1 MGVCRS
7 QLVSAQAAQQA
18 LQASQGKLVEQVA
31 SLTQQLAASEAALQG
46 QRQDLA
52 HLRSRLLDAQTATMT
67 ELLQVAVAD
76 VRTALAAPALDSG
89 SLLLRQAS
97 GPAATY
103 VRVLEHALSEGEARE
118 AALRKAVAE
127 AEAAEESTR
136 QLLASSRGDLAAGQ
150 RALLQQVQRVQALEA
165 LRLSDMQA
173 LAELASD
180 ASCKC

>member
-1 MGVCRS
+1 MNWSVQCLVCTDPAGLGV
-7 QLVSAQAAQQA
+7 
-18 LQASQGKLVEQVA
+18 
-31 SLTQQLAASEAALQG
+31 SLE
-46 QRQDLA
+46 
-52 HLRSRLLDAQTATMT
+52 LR
-67 ELLQVAVAD
+67 EVH
-76 VRTALAAPALDSG
+76 P
-89 SLLLRQAS
+89 QAS

-180 ASCKC
+180 ASCKCK